1 MGEQDKI
8 SSKIARKFATWTIL
22 AGMILFGLLT
32 IATIINGLWFD
43 DQWIITEAKKHFAAV
58 IGLPSAALAALF
70 VVAILEVTTGTIEF
84 EGFGFKFRGASGPII
99 LWVICFLSIAASIKL
114 LW

>member
-1 MGEQDKI
+1 VN
-8 SSKIARKFATWTIL
+8 SY
-22 AGMILFGLLT
+22 
-32 IATIINGLWFD
+32 
-43 DQWIITEAKKHFAAV
+43 KKHFSAV
-58 IGLPSAALAALF
+58 VGLPLASLAALF

-99 LWVICFLSIAASIKL
+99 LWVICYLTIATTIKL